1 MSQQQVVA
9 QLETWR
15 NPGEARVV
23 IKRLDPRTGDLSRD
37 ELIRGGATFTITPDE
52 REINQR
58 MAYNPQMDF
67 FRNGTLVP
75 VALIEGSEMALE
87 AATNPNLLSDG
98 DMRSLLARKTGPA
111 KTKADEAFLAKL
123 ADIENATTLGR
134 LLALAEEE
142 DAPVSRVRAIQARL
156 AEVEGLGFLAPPDE
170 SPSSPDAP
178 TGRPGAA
185 RPVTPR

>member
-1 MSQQQVVA
+1 MSQQVVQV
-9 QLETWR
+9 ETWN
-15 NPGEARVV
+15 NPGQARVV
-23 IKRLDPRTGDLSRD
+23 IKRMDHRGEPSRD
-37 ELIRGGATFTITPDE
+37 ELIRGGATFTITPEE
-52 REINQR
+52 RAINQR
-58 MAYNPQMDF
+58 MAYSPQLDF

-98 DMRSLLARKTGPA
+98 DMRSLLARRSGAA

-123 ADIENATTLGR
+123 ANIENATTLGR
-134 LLALAEEE
+134 LLSLSEEE

-156 AEVEGLGFLAPPDE
+156 AEIEGVGFLAPGEDE
-170 SPSSPDAP
+170 AQSSPDAP
-178 TGRPGAA
+178 AGRPGIA